1 MLFPAGARPAG
12 SETMAHDDGDAPLVI
27 DSVTR
32 FAPDAAGRVCVG
44 AWHGGVY
51 AAYLCAKAGLR
62 GVVLHDDGIGRDGAG
77 IAGLAYL
84 DALAVPAAAIDH
96 RTAVIGDGADCM
108 ACGRLSRVNAASEAL
123 GLRAG
128 MAVREAAALLLDRAP
143 PAARRQPPPARESRF
158 RLEGFGAAP
167 VWALDSASL
176 LADSDRGTVCAIGS
190 HGNVLGGRPET
201 AAKADVF
208 AALFNDAGLGSAG
221 PGATRLPALDARGI
235 AAATVS
241 AASARI
247 GDGRSTAADGVLSR
261 VNATA
266 GRLGLLEGMSAPA
279 ALALLASAWE
289 EKRPA

>member
-1 MLFPAGARPAG
+1 M
-12 SETMAHDDGDAPLVI
+12 I

-32 FAPDAAGRVCVG
+32 FAPDAVGRVCVG
-44 AWHGGVY
+44 ASHGGVY

-62 GVVLHDDGIGRDGAG
+62 GVVLHDAGIGRDGAG

-108 ACGRLSRVNAASEAL
+108 ARGGLSRVNAASEAL

-128 MAVREAAALLLDRAP
+128 HGGARGRGAAARPRPARRAAAA
-143 PAARRQPPPARESRF
+143 AARAESRF

-208 AALFNDAGLGSAG
+208 AALFNDAGLGPAG

-241 AASARI
+241 RRQRAHRRRPRAPR
-247 GDGRSTAADGVLSR
+247 RTAC
-261 VNATA
+261 
-266 GRLGLLEGMSAPA
+266 
-279 ALALLASAWE
+279 
-289 EKRPA
+289 

>member
-1 MLFPAGARPAG
+1 
-12 SETMAHDDGDAPLVI
+12 MADDREDAPLVI

-44 AWHGGVY
+44 ASHGGVY

-62 GVVLHDDGIGRDGAG
+62 GAVLHDAGIGRDGAG
-77 IAGLAYL
+77 IAGLAFL

-96 RTAVIGDGADCM
+96 RSAVIGDGADCM
-108 ACGRLSRVNAASEAL
+108 ARGRLSRVNAASEAL

-143 PAARRQPPPARESRF
+143 PAARQPPPARESRF

-176 LADSDRGTVCAIGS
+176 LADSDRGTVCAMGS

-201 AAKADVF
+201 AAKAEVF
-208 AALFNDAGLGSAG
+208 AALFNDAGLGPAG

-266 GRLGLLEGMSAPA
+266 ERLGLLEGMSAPA

-289 EKRPA
+289 EKRRA